1 MAGAFRAVEASL
13 PVCRFPSFLLSVWL
27 FPFVWLLGEWC
38 VMAGSGSDR
47 RSYDINASADAQSNI
62 QVVIGRLEEVIANR
76 DRQVKTAMADFT
88 ADGVA
93 DEYHGKEQ
101 RWTNASNEVKSII
114 GLLKSTLEKNDG
126 TAQST
131 IQRAKAAVNN
141 IG

>member
-1 MAGAFRAVEASL
+1 MSAS
-13 PVCRFPSFLLSVWL
+13 
-27 FPFVWLLGEWC
+27 GQ
-38 VMAGSGSDR
+38 DR
-47 RSYDINASADAQSNI
+47 RSYDSGASGDAQSNLHA
-62 QVVIGRLEEVIANR
+62 VIGRLEELIAAR

-101 RWTNASNEVKSII
+101 RWNRASTEVKNII
-114 GLLKSTLEKNDG
+114 TLLKTTLEQNDG

-131 IQRAKAAVNN
+131 IQRAKAAVDN

>member
-1 MAGAFRAVEASL
+1 MV
-13 PVCRFPSFLLSVWL
+13 
-27 FPFVWLLGEWC
+27 
-38 VMAGSGSDR
+38 AGSGSDR
-47 RSYDINASADAQSNI
+47 RSYDTGASADAQANI
-62 QVVIGRLEEVIANR
+62 QAVVGRLESLIAER

-114 GLLKSTLEKNDG
+114 ALLKSTLEKNDG

-131 IQRAKAAVNN
+131 IQRAKSAVDN

>member
-1 MAGAFRAVEASL
+1 
-13 PVCRFPSFLLSVWL
+13 
-27 FPFVWLLGEWC
+27 
-38 VMAGSGSDR
+38 MAGSGADR
-47 RSYDINASADAQSNI
+47 RSYDTGASADAQSNI

-76 DRQVKTAMADFT
+76 DRQVKAAMADFT

-101 RWTNASNEVKSII
+101 RWNNASNEVKSII

-131 IQRAKAAVNN
+131 IQRAKAAVDN

>member
-1 MAGAFRAVEASL
+1 
-13 PVCRFPSFLLSVWL
+13 
-27 FPFVWLLGEWC
+27 
-38 VMAGSGSDR
+38 MAGSGADR
-47 RSYDINASADAQSNI
+47 RSYDTGASADAQSNI

-101 RWTNASNEVKSII
+101 RWNNASQEVKNII

-131 IQRAKAAVNN
+131 LQRAKAAVDN